1 MLDVFNIAKPQNC
14 DIQTFFG
21 AYNNAI
27 GTFFRTWNKP
37 RGVSHVYILLI
48 AAGRNGNGTDA
59 GGSSG
64 NVVCWYGAAQH
75 VPDIL
80 YVSPGNNAQS
90 YVCRGP
96 SLNASDLL
104 LEAYDGTAGSNTYAF
119 AASGFINVTVGQAG
133 SISGVTPSATTFLSG
148 GADVGS
154 DTLTANYGYGYS
166 AASTDGQG
174 FFQLQPIPVS
184 VGGRGAGRGGVGSGG
199 GRTGLGGPGMVLI
212 ASW

>member
-14 DIQTFFG
+14 DIQTFYG

-27 GTFFRTWNKP
+27 GSFFSTWNKP

-59 GGSSG
+59 GGASG
-64 NVVCWYGAAQH
+64 GVVCWYGAAQH

-104 LEAYDGTAGSNTYAF
+104 LEAYDGTASSNTYAF

-133 SISGVTPSATTFLSG
+133 SLTNISPSSTTFLSG
-148 GADVGS
+148 GADTTGNTVTG
-154 DTLTANYGYGYS
+154 NYGYTSGP
-166 AASTDGQG
+166 ASGNPNG
-174 FFQLQPIPVS
+174 FFLIQPIIIS
-184 VGGRGAGRGGVGSGG
+184 LGGTGSGRGGIGSGG